1 MKTGAGQQDFV
12 DTIIEVIGR
21 WHGSWQ
27 DPEIAESKALAYRVR
42 RLAHRLETDLKRE
55 LAPHGIEL
63 WELELLACLLRAEPD
78 HRLSAG
84 TLLTQLQLT
93 SGAITNRVRRL
104 ELNGWVTR
112 DLDPDDRR
120 SVLVTLT
127 PAGKKRA
134 LEVFSAKTDTWY
146 ALLSALSPADQRRLN
161 DDLRTVLLALEG
173 PAQPALQPLRIP
185 ARTGRRS
192 TPACRVLRRYTPL
205 TTAPPAG
212 QRMVAHRSG
221 RPSGVGLSMAAAMA
235 AVLTATASGSPAA
248 GRKDS
253 MLLWPMPAK

>member
-1 MKTGAGQQDFV
+1 MNQGAGQQDFV
-12 DTIIEVIGR
+12 DPIIEVIGR

-185 ARTGRRS
+185 ARAGRRS
-192 TPACRVLRRYTPL
+192 TPACQVLKRYTP
-205 TTAPPAG
+205 
-212 QRMVAHRSG
+212 AHHRAAG
-221 RPSGVGLSMAAAMA
+221 RPEDGGPPLEQVVRVGLSMAAAMA
-235 AVLTATASGSPAA
+235 AVLTATASGPPAA
-248 GRKDS
+248 GRKD
-253 MLLWPMPAK
+253 

>member
-1 MKTGAGQQDFV
+1 MKTGTEQQDYV
-12 DTIIEVIGR
+12 ETMIKIMGH

-27 DPEIAESKALAYRVR
+27 NPEMAESKALAYRVR
-42 RLAHRLETDLKRE
+42 RLAHRLETDLRRE
-55 LAPHGIEL
+55 LATQGIEL

-84 TLLTQLQLT
+84 ALLKQLQLT

-127 PAGKKRA
+127 PPGKKRA
-134 LEVFSAKTDTWY
+134 LEVFSAKTETENT
-146 ALLSALSPADQRRLN
+146 LLSGLPPADQHRLN

-173 PAQPALQPLRIP
+173 PAQPAL
-185 ARTGRRS
+185 
-192 TPACRVLRRYTPL
+192 
-205 TTAPPAG
+205 
-212 QRMVAHRSG
+212 
-221 RPSGVGLSMAAAMA
+221 
-235 AVLTATASGSPAA
+235 
-248 GRKDS
+248 
-253 MLLWPMPAK
+253 

>member
-1 MKTGAGQQDFV
+1 MKPGAGQQDFV
-12 DTIIEVIGR
+12 DTMTEVVGR

-27 DPEIAESKALAYRVR
+27 DPAIAESKALAYRVR

-55 LAPHGIEL
+55 LAPYGIEL
-63 WELELLACLLRAEPD
+63 WELELLACLLRAEPE

-112 DLDPDDRR
+112 DLDPGDRR

-134 LEVFSAKTDTWY
+134 LEVFSAKTDSWH
-146 ALLSALSPADQRRLN
+146 ALLSVLSPADQRRLN

-173 PAQPALQPLRIP
+173 PAQPAL
-185 ARTGRRS
+185 
-192 TPACRVLRRYTPL
+192 
-205 TTAPPAG
+205 
-212 QRMVAHRSG
+212 
-221 RPSGVGLSMAAAMA
+221 
-235 AVLTATASGSPAA
+235 
-248 GRKDS
+248 
-253 MLLWPMPAK
+253 

>member
-12 DTIIEVIGR
+12 DTMTEVIGR

-63 WELELLACLLRAEPD
+63 WELELLACLLRA
-78 HRLSAG
+78 G

-127 PAGKKRA
+127 PAG
-134 LEVFSAKTDTWY
+134 
-146 ALLSALSPADQRRLN
+146 
-161 DDLRTVLLALEG
+161 
-173 PAQPALQPLRIP
+173 
-185 ARTGRRS
+185 
-192 TPACRVLRRYTPL
+192 
-205 TTAPPAG
+205 
-212 QRMVAHRSG
+212 
-221 RPSGVGLSMAAAMA
+221 
-235 AVLTATASGSPAA
+235 
-248 GRKDS
+248 
-253 MLLWPMPAK
+253 

>member
-12 DTIIEVIGR
+12 DTMTEVIGR

-27 DPEIAESKALAYRVR
+27 DPEMAESKALAYRVR

-55 LAPHGIEL
+55 LAPYGIEL

-134 LEVFSAKTDTWY
+134 LEVFSAKTDTWH
-146 ALLSALSPADQRRLN
+146 ALLSVLSPADQRRLN
-161 DDLRTVLLALEG
+161 DGLRTVLLALEG
-173 PAQPALQPLRIP
+173 PARETPP
-185 ARTGRRS
+185 ARESASGTPGLWRS
-192 TPACRVLRRYTPL
+192 TT
-205 TTAPPAG
+205 
-212 QRMVAHRSG
+212 
-221 RPSGVGLSMAAAMA
+221 
-235 AVLTATASGSPAA
+235 
-248 GRKDS
+248 
-253 MLLWPMPAK
+253 

>member
-1 MKTGAGQQDFV
+1 MNQGAGQQDFV
-12 DTIIEVIGR
+12 DTMTEVIGR

-55 LAPHGIEL
+55 LAPYGIEL
-63 WELELLACLLRAEPD
+63 WELELLACLLRAEPE

-104 ELNGWVTR
+104 ELNGWVAR
-112 DLDPDDRR
+112 DLDPGDRR

-134 LEVFSAKTDTWY
+134 LEVFSAKTDSWH
-146 ALLSALSPADQRRLN
+146 ALLSVLSPADQRRLN

-173 PAQPALQPLRIP
+173 PAQPAL
-185 ARTGRRS
+185 
-192 TPACRVLRRYTPL
+192 
-205 TTAPPAG
+205 
-212 QRMVAHRSG
+212 
-221 RPSGVGLSMAAAMA
+221 
-235 AVLTATASGSPAA
+235 
-248 GRKDS
+248 
-253 MLLWPMPAK
+253 

>member
-12 DTIIEVIGR
+12 DTMIEVIGR

-27 DPEIAESKALAYRVR
+27 DPEIAESKALAY
-42 RLAHRLETDLKRE
+42 
-55 LAPHGIEL
+55 
-63 WELELLACLLRAEPD
+63 
-78 HRLSAG
+78 
-84 TLLTQLQLT
+84 
-93 SGAITNRVRRL
+93 RVRRL

-134 LEVFSAKTDTWY
+134 LEVFSAKTDTWH

-185 ARTGRRS
+185 ARAGRRS
-192 TPACRVLRRYTPL
+192 TPACQVLKRYTP
-205 TTAPPAG
+205 
-212 QRMVAHRSG
+212 AH
-221 RPSGVGLSMAAAMA
+221 
-235 AVLTATASGSPAA
+235 
-248 GRKDS
+248 
-253 MLLWPMPAK
+253 

>member
-1 MKTGAGQQDFV
+1 MKTDAGQQDFV
-12 DTIIEVIGR
+12 DTMIEVIGR

-42 RLAHRLETDLKRE
+42 RLAHRLDTDLKRE
-55 LAPHGIEL
+55 LAPYGIEL

-134 LEVFSAKTDTWY
+134 LEVFSAKTDTWH
-146 ALLSALSPADQRRLN
+146 APLSALSPADQRRLN

-173 PAQPALQPLRIP
+173 PAQPA
-185 ARTGRRS
+185 A
-192 TPACRVLRRYTPL
+192 
-205 TTAPPAG
+205 
-212 QRMVAHRSG
+212 
-221 RPSGVGLSMAAAMA
+221 
-235 AVLTATASGSPAA
+235 
-248 GRKDS
+248 D
-253 MLLWPMPAK
+253 

>member
-1 MKTGAGQQDFV
+1 MTPSFAVLIAG
-12 DTIIEVIGR
+12 R
-21 WHGSWQ
+21 NAHL
-27 DPEIAESKALAYRVR
+27 AEADLLQTWVR

-134 LEVFSAKTDTWY
+134 LEVFSAKTDTWH
-146 ALLSALSPADQRRLN
+146 ALLSVLSPADQRRLN

-173 PAQPALQPLRIP
+173 PAQPAL
-185 ARTGRRS
+185 
-192 TPACRVLRRYTPL
+192 
-205 TTAPPAG
+205 
-212 QRMVAHRSG
+212 
-221 RPSGVGLSMAAAMA
+221 
-235 AVLTATASGSPAA
+235 
-248 GRKDS
+248 
-253 MLLWPMPAK
+253 

>member
-12 DTIIEVIGR
+12 DTMSEVIGR

-42 RLAHRLETDLKRE
+42 RLAHRLDTDLKRE
-55 LAPHGIEL
+55 LAPYGIEL

-134 LEVFSAKTDTWY
+134 LKVFSAKTDTWH
-146 ALLSALSPADQRRLN
+146 APLSALSPADQRRLN

-173 PAQPALQPLRIP
+173 PAQPA
-185 ARTGRRS
+185 A
-192 TPACRVLRRYTPL
+192 
-205 TTAPPAG
+205 
-212 QRMVAHRSG
+212 
-221 RPSGVGLSMAAAMA
+221 
-235 AVLTATASGSPAA
+235 
-248 GRKDS
+248 D
-253 MLLWPMPAK
+253 